1 MELLVGLITP
11 AVLSIVM
18 YYTAKVKKELA
29 VGIMTGACILL
40 IILFSHAYFIA
51 GKGEMLKESYSW
63 LPILTPAARAIK
75 FTLFIDGISYALVI
89 TTLLLFIFSLVYSNG
104 YIEREHPQFYLLMAL
119 LLTGLIGVFISANLL
134 AFYVFWEF
142 MLIPSYFIIARWGYR
157 DPAKVAFK
165 FFIFTHA
172 GAVFLIVGIGLIA
185 VLTGGI
191 GLEIFQLKEVY
202 EKILPFWRYIF
213 AFLTFGFAVKMALW
227 PVHLWL
233 PDAHAEA
240 PAPMS
245 SLLSGII
252 IEAGAYAIFR
262 IALLTVLLGNPM
274 LTASEATE
282 VLVALASLGVF
293 TAFYGGFMALK
304 EVDVKRVIAYSSIS
318 HMGYVL
324 IGEAAGAYALF
335 NGITPWGLYGAIFHL
350 TAHAWSKGLWFLVG
364 GSIMHMTH
372 MRDIT
377 KLGGL
382 MDKMPL
388 TGIAGV
394 IGMFSIAGAPP
405 LPCFTSEFLI
415 IAGTGSVA
423 YIEHRF
429 LWIAVLTGIATLVS
443 AAYSLRYFWQVF
455 WYKPDTKPVEAKEA
469 NYWMVAGMLGLA
481 ILVIALGVMPWTI
494 MSLYRLG

>member
-18 YYTAKVKKELA
+18 YYTAKVKKEVA
-29 VGIMTGACILL
+29 VGIMTGTCILL
-40 IILFSHAYFIA
+40 IMLFSHAYFIA

-63 LPILTPAARAIK
+63 IPILTPAARAIR

-89 TTLLLFIFSLVYSNG
+89 TTLLLFIFSLIYSNG
-104 YIEREHPQFYLLMAL
+104 YIEHEHPQFYLLMGL
-119 LLTGLIGVFISANLL
+119 LLTGLVGVFISANLL

-262 IALLTVLLGNPM
+262 IALLTVQVILCSLL
-274 LTASEATE
+274 
-282 VLVALASLGVF
+282 
-293 TAFYGGFMALK
+293 
-304 EVDVKRVIAYSSIS
+304 VKRPKYS
-318 HMGYVL
+318 
-324 IGEAAGAYALF
+324 
-335 NGITPWGLYGAIFHL
+335 
-350 TAHAWSKGLWFLVG
+350 
-364 GSIMHMTH
+364 
-372 MRDIT
+372 
-377 KLGGL
+377 
-382 MDKMPL
+382 
-388 TGIAGV
+388 
-394 IGMFSIAGAPP
+394 
-405 LPCFTSEFLI
+405 
-415 IAGTGSVA
+415 
-423 YIEHRF
+423 
-429 LWIAVLTGIATLVS
+429 
-443 AAYSLRYFWQVF
+443 
-455 WYKPDTKPVEAKEA
+455 
-469 NYWMVAGMLGLA
+469 
-481 ILVIALGVMPWTI
+481 
-494 MSLYRLG
+494 